1 MQGNKIAL
9 ILTLDKGLFK
19 ELVKEAKR
27 RDISVFELIEE
38 ILESW
43 IDRESIEDEM
53 TQQLYDLL
61 EQLNRKINRLIEGED
76 DDFENI

>member
-1 MQGNKIAL
+1 MRGNKIAL
-9 ILTLDKGLFK
+9 ILTLDKGLFR
-19 ELVKEAKR
+19 ELVEEARKR
-27 RDISVFELIEE
+27 GMSVFELIEE

-43 IDRESIEDEM
+43 VDRECIEDEM

-61 EQLNRKINRLIEGED
+61 EQLNRKINRLIEEED